1 MFEFHR
7 IVDFQGGTS
16 PEAADLDGDG
26 DLDILFVASN
36 SDWDNLQ
43 SPSLVWLDND
53 GKMRFTMRGVGNAP
67 THLQTV
73 AIGDL
78 NGSGGPDAVTGGM
91 HISRPY
97 DRIGR
102 ITAWLSK

>member
-1 MFEFHR
+1 M
-7 IVDFQGGTS
+7 
-16 PEAADLDGDG
+16 
-26 DLDILFVASN
+26 LFVASN
-36 SDWDNLQ
+36 SDWDNPK
-43 SPSLVWLDND
+43 SPSLVWLEND
-53 GKMRFTMRGVGNAP
+53 GRMRFTMHGIGTAP

-78 NGSGGPDAVTGGM
+78 NGTGGPDAVTGGM

>member
-1 MFEFHR
+1 
-7 IVDFQGGTS
+7 
-16 PEAADLDGDG
+16 
-26 DLDILFVASN
+26 LFAASN
-36 SDWDNLQ
+36 SDWDNPQ
-43 SPSLVWLDND
+43 SPSLVWLEND
-53 GKMRFTMRGVGNAP
+53 GKMTFTMRGIGTTP

-78 NGSGGPDAVTGGM
+78 DGVGGPDAVTGGM

-102 ITAWLSK
+102 VTAWLSK

>member
-1 MFEFHR
+1 MIHPDHKVNAPKADDPMHPWHGKLHLDVPMA
-7 IVDFQGGTS
+7 VD
-16 PEAADLDGDG
+16 
-26 DLDILFVASN
+26 
-36 SDWDNLQ
+36 
-43 SPSLVWLDND
+43 
-53 GKMRFTMRGVGNAP
+53 TMRGIGTAP
-67 THLQTV
+67 THLLTV

-78 NGSGGPDAVTGGM
+78 NGTGGPDAVTGGM

>member
-1 MFEFHR
+1 LDPSGPR
-7 IVDFQGGTS
+7 GTYT
-16 PEAADLDGDG
+16 EQTIG
-26 DLDILFVASN
+26 
-36 SDWDNLQ
+36 
-43 SPSLVWLDND
+43 
-53 GKMRFTMRGVGNAP
+53 TAP

-78 NGSGGPDAVTGGM
+78 NGSGGPDAATGGM

>member
-1 MFEFHR
+1 M
-7 IVDFQGGTS
+7 
-16 PEAADLDGDG
+16 
-26 DLDILFVASN
+26 
-36 SDWDNLQ
+36 
-43 SPSLVWLDND
+43 
-53 GKMRFTMRGVGNAP
+53 
-67 THLQTV
+67 

-78 NGSGGPDAVTGGM
+78 NGSGGPDVVTGGM